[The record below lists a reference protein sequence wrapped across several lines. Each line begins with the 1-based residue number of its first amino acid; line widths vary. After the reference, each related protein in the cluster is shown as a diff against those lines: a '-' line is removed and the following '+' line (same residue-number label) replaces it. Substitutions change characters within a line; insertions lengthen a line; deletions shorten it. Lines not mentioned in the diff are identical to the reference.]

1 MDEPGVCGDQEPAGS
16 RRKVPMGLGVRA
28 AQSSGAGQSVTALDE
43 PEWKVHYQYALAN
56 FFAMAEVVS
65 KMRTDENTKYI
76 DELIDSATETWMARA
91 DAGFFII
98 PDVT

>member
-16 RRKVPMGLGVRA
+16 RREVPMGLGVRA

-43 PEWKVHYQYALAN
+43 PEW
-56 FFAMAEVVS
+56 
-65 KMRTDENTKYI
+65 MRTDENTKYI

-98 PDVT
+98 PAVT